1 MYYEDI
7 SSTKCHKI
15 LQELEKYCQIKAD
28 IRYQAKSKVSQI
40 TKKKREKLLE
50 KSKKEGKC
58 FFFFYK
64 KLHLIVLSRIPMPFK
79 V

>member
-50 KSKKEGKC
+50 KS
-58 FFFFYK
+58 
-64 KLHLIVLSRIPMPFK
+64 
-79 V
+79 

>member
-40 TKKKREKLLE
+40 TKKSEKNCLKRVKKRENVV
-50 KSKKEGKC
+50 
-58 FFFFYK
+58 FFYK
-64 KLHLIVLSRIPMPFK
+64 KLHVLLLSRIPMPFK